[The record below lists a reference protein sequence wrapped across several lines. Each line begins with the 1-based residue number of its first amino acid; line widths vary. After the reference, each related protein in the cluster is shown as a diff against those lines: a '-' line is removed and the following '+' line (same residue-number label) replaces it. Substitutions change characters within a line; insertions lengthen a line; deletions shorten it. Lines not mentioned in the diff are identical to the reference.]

1 MAHWII
7 YDHGPGAICY
17 VCSECRRSFGNAFLD
32 ITKEENCPNC
42 GAPISKWETYCVDLY
57 WR

>member
-7 YDHGPGAICY
+7 YDYGPGAICY
-17 VCSECRRSFGNAFLD
+17 VCSECGRSFGNVYLD
-32 ITKEENCPNC
+32 IVREENCPDC
-42 GAPISKWETYCVDLY
+42 GAQINKDETEYVDLY